1 MTMLD
6 RWISAHFG
14 HVDFQKES
22 DKQTQTLPQEGIMNF
37 NIIDTEIENL
47 RERLAELE
55 TQKHRISTCANGIV
69 AQIGECVAE
78 MKQVGV
84 SDKNLTDWACVIY
97 KEITGKD
104 APIAEDYDNAKTLEI
119 NRLLGIIRDNEFAI
133 DQVRSAW
140 EEKQNQWYK
149 EREEIEKEWKDK

>member
-1 MTMLD
+1 MIKNDND

-22 DKQTQTLPQEGIMNF
+22 DRQTQTLPQEGIMNF

-55 TQKHRISTCANGIV
+55 TQKHRISTCASGIV

-84 SDKNLTDWACVIY
+84 S
-97 KEITGKD
+97 
-104 APIAEDYDNAKTLEI
+104 
-119 NRLLGIIRDNEFAI
+119 
-133 DQVRSAW
+133 
-140 EEKQNQWYK
+140 
-149 EREEIEKEWKDK
+149 